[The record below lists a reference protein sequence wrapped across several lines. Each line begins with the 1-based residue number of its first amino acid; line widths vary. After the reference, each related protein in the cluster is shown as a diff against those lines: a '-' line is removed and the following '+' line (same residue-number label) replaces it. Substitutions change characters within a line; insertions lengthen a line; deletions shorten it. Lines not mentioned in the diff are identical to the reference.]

1 MKCPNC
7 QSLNEDRQKFCRTCG
22 ARLGVVCPGCGTVIL
37 PSDRFC
43 AQCGIELKP
52 KEAPQKI
59 QEEVPSER
67 KHVTALFA
75 DISGYTTLGE
85 RLDPEELKDIVGPL
99 IGEMA
104 NVVVKY
110 DGSVEKFAGDQI
122 MALFGFPRAHEDDP
136 VRAVRTAME
145 IHRVVEEISRKVEEA
160 IGQPLSIH
168 IGINS
173 GLAVTGQADFH
184 HVTQHI
190 AGDTI
195 NVASRLCSLAKAGET
210 LVGQAT
216 YAQAVGFFSFEEL
229 DPVKVKG
236 KTKAIQT
243 YRLLA
248 PKESPCRTHRVSGRR
263 AELIG
268 RRNELAVLARA
279 VDRLHEGC
287 VSFIALCGEAGTG
300 KSRLIEE
307 FKATLDLNTINW
319 IEGRAYNYTQ
329 NISYYPLIDL
339 INRELGI
346 EESDTPEG
354 VAEKLEE
361 RVRELVGPR
370 EEDVVPYLGSLLS
383 LNYPETMGVSPEF
396 WKSRL
401 YRAVQAILAAQTQK
415 APTVICLED
424 LHWADATFLDFLRTT
439 HIQQRAT
446 AITLCTYRPP
456 LKLFSKQEVA
466 LMGDGYQEV
475 RLQDLSLADT
485 HRMVESVLKTESI
498 PEELRR
504 YIQEKVGGNPF
515 YLEEM
520 LNSLIESGTLACR
533 QGHWRLTRGID
544 DSDIPPTVHAVITGR
559 IDRLEGPA
567 KHLLQ
572 EASVIGREVPY
583 EIVRRITE
591 YPEILDQSLAEL
603 ERLDL
608 IRRSD
613 HSEQDYYFKHALIQ
627 EVVYGSL
634 LKKDRQTL
642 HQRIGLLM
650 EQVFQDRLPEIYETL
665 SFHFKQSDLH
675 QKALNYLIE
684 SGRKN
689 LGKYAVQ
696 ESHHYYE
703 EAFQILGKH
712 LGKTEAEKK
721 RLVDFLN
728 EWAQVFY
735 YRGDFKGF
743 TELLLNHLELAES
756 TQDKARLGIYYGWL
770 GFALFG
776 SGKVR
781 DSYEYSSKALQLGK
795 EIKNYPIIGLAYANL
810 TWACAELKLLDQGIQ
825 YGIEAEEIARSYT
838 LEPMIF
844 FQSLGGMGMIYLF
857 KGNSEKD
864 FEIGRKLLEYGES
877 HSNLRSIVV
886 GHIISGYGH
895 YIMGDFSRAAE
906 CCKKAIELL
915 NDPLF
920 SEWPKLFLSVS
931 YLISGQ
937 IKEAEEVI
945 QEILPICKKLGIGYI
960 VTAAQV
966 LQGAVL
972 VAKGKF
978 SKGIKMLEKDLW
990 IFADN
995 GRFFSLYYLQAVVA
1009 ETYFRIAMR
1018 EGTIGLTDIIKN
1030 LGFILTK
1037 LPWAQRRAESYLNE
1051 IIKVGWEVESQA
1063 FVHGQALLNLGVL
1076 HRLNKKPLPAR
1087 ECFTK
1092 AIQILEHCSS
1102 KPALQRAQEAL
1113 AAVN

>member
-7 QSLNEDRQKFCRTCG
+7 QSDNEETHKFCRNCG
-22 ARLGVVCPGCGTVIL
+22 TRLGMVCPECGIVVL

-43 AQCGIELKP
+43 IECGIEFKSREL
-52 KEAPQKI
+52 PQKI
-59 QEEVPSER
+59 QEELLSER

-75 DISGYTTLGE
+75 DISGYTALGE
-85 RLDPEELKDIVGPL
+85 RLDPEELKDIIGPL
-99 IGEMA
+99 ISEMA
-104 NVVVKY
+104 NVVIKY
-110 DGSVEKFAGDQI
+110 EGSVEKFAGDQI

-136 VRAVRTAME
+136 VRAVRTAIE
-145 IHRVVEEISRKVEEA
+145 IHRVAGEISQKVEAA

-184 HVTQHI
+184 HVTKHV
-190 AGDTI
+190 AGDAI
-195 NVASRLCSLAKAGET
+195 NVASRLCSLAGAGET
-210 LVGQAT
+210 LVGHDT
-216 YAQAVGFFSFEEL
+216 YTQAVAFFSFEAL
-229 DPVKVKG
+229 KPVMVKG
-236 KTKAIQT
+236 KTKAIQI
-243 YRLLA
+243 YRLVA
-248 PKESPCRTHRVSGRR
+248 PKESLCRTHRVSGLR

-268 RRNELAVLARA
+268 RGNELAVLAKA
-279 VDRLHEGC
+279 VNRLFEGSP
-287 VSFIALCGEAGTG
+287 SFIVICGEAGTG

-307 FKATLDLNTINW
+307 FKATLDLKVINW

-329 NISYYPLIDL
+329 NISYYPLINL

-346 EESDTPEG
+346 EESDTPED
-354 VAEKLEE
+354 VAKKLEA
-361 RVRELVGPR
+361 RVGELVGAR
-370 EEDVVPYLGSLLS
+370 EDVTSYLGSLLS
-383 LNYPETMGVSPEF
+383 LNYPETTGVSPEF
-396 WKSRL
+396 WKARL
-401 YRAVQAILAAQTQK
+401 YHAVQAILQAQTQK
-415 APTVICLED
+415 APTIICLED
-424 LHWADATFLDFLRTT
+424 LHWSDTSFLDFVRFT

-456 LKLFSKQEVA
+456 LKLFSGQEIN
-466 LMGDGYQEV
+466 LLREGYQEI

-485 HRMVESVLKTESI
+485 HRMVESILKTESI

-520 LNSLIESGTLACR
+520 LNSLVESGTLLCR
-533 QGHWRLTRGID
+533 QGHWRLARAIK
-544 DSDIPPTVHAVITGR
+544 DSDIPPTVHAVVTGR

-572 EASVIGREVPY
+572 EASVIGRTVPY
-583 EIVRRITE
+583 EILKRVTE
-591 YPEILDQSLAEL
+591 YPEILDESLAEL

-608 IRRSD
+608 IRPPTQL
-613 HSEQDYYFKHALIQ
+613 EQDYYFKHALIQ

-634 LKKDRQTL
+634 LKKDRQAM
-642 HQRIGLLM
+642 HERIGLLM
-650 EQVFQDRLPEIYETL
+650 EQVFQDRLPEIFETL
-665 SFHFKQSDLH
+665 SFHFRQSENS
-675 QKALNYLIE
+675 QKALDYLIE

-689 LGKYAVQ
+689 LGKYATQ
-696 ESHHYYE
+696 ESHHYYQ
-703 EAFQILGKH
+703 EAFQILQNI
-712 LGKTEAEKK
+712 LGDGQAGKK

-728 EWAQVFY
+728 EWAEVYY
-735 YRGDFKGF
+735 YRGDYKGF
-743 TELLLNHLELAES
+743 TALLLNHLELAES

-781 DSYEYSSKALQLGK
+781 DSYEYSSKALQLG
-795 EIKNYPIIGLAYANL
+795 EETNSYPIMGLAYANL

-825 YGIEAEEIARSYT
+825 YGIEAEKIAGLYK

-857 KGNSEKD
+857 KGNSDKD
-864 FEIGRKLLEYGES
+864 FEIGRKLLEYGER

-886 GHIISGYGH
+886 GHIITGYGH
-895 YIMGDFSRAAE
+895 YITGDFAQAVACS
-906 CCKKAIELL
+906 KKAIELL

-920 SEWPKLFLSVS
+920 SEWPKLFLSVC
-931 YLISGQ
+931 YLVNGQ

-945 QEILPICKKLGIGYI
+945 QEILPFCKNLGIGYI
-960 VTAAQV
+960 VTVAQV

-978 SKGIKMLEKDLW
+978 SRGIKMLEKDLG
-990 IFADN
+990 IFVDN
-995 GRFFSLYYLQAVVA
+995 GRFFSLYYLENVAA

-1018 EGTIGLTDIIKN
+1018 EGTIDLINVMKN
-1030 LGFILTK
+1030 LGFLLAK
-1037 LPWAQRRAESYLNE
+1037 LPGARRRAESYLNK
-1051 IIKVGWEVESQA
+1051 IIQVGCEVESQA
-1063 FVHGQALLNLGVL
+1063 FVHGQALLNLGLL
-1076 HRLNKKPLPAR
+1076 HRLNKKPLLAR

-1092 AIQILEHCSS
+1092 SIQILEHCSS
-1102 KPALQRAQEAL
+1102 TTSLQRAQEAL
-1113 AAVN
+1113 ASVC

>member
-1 MKCPNC
+1 M
-7 QSLNEDRQKFCRTCG
+7 
-22 ARLGVVCPGCGTVIL
+22 VCPECGTVGL

-43 AQCGIELKP
+43 IECGSGLNSQDP
-52 KEAPQKI
+52 PPNNP
-59 QEEVPSER
+59 EEVPSER

-75 DISGYTTLGE
+75 DISGYTALGE

-104 NVVVKY
+104 NVVIKY
-110 DGSVEKFAGDQI
+110 AGTIEKFAGDQI
-122 MALFGFPRAHEDDP
+122 MAIFGFPRAHEDDP

-145 IHRVVEEISRKVEEA
+145 IHRVAGEISRKVEA
-160 IGQPLSIH
+160 ALGQPLSIH

-216 YAQAVGFFSFEEL
+216 FAQAVGFFSFEALE
-229 DPVKVKG
+229 PVQVKG
-236 KTKAIQT
+236 KTKAIQI

-248 PKESPCRTHRVSGRR
+248 PKESPCRTHRVSGLR

-268 RRNELAVLARA
+268 RRDDIAVLTKA
-279 VDRLHEGC
+279 VDRLSEGSA
-287 VSFIALCGEAGTG
+287 SFIVICGEAGTG
-300 KSRLIEE
+300 KSRLVEE

-319 IEGRAYNYTQ
+319 IEGHAYNYTQ

-346 EESDTPEG
+346 EESDTPEE
-354 VAEKLEE
+354 VAAKLEA
-361 RVRELVGPR
+361 RVDALLGAR
-370 EEDVVPYLGSLLS
+370 DNVVPYLGSLLS
-383 LNYPETMGVSPEF
+383 LNYPETKGVSPEF

-401 YRAVQAILAAQTQK
+401 HRAVQAVLQAQTQK

-424 LHWADATFLDFLRTT
+424 LHWADLSFLDFLHST
-439 HIQQRAT
+439 HIQQRAS

-456 LKLFSKQEVA
+456 LSLFSQEEMA
-466 LMGDGYQEV
+466 LLGEGYCEI

-485 HRMVESVLKTESI
+485 HRMVESILKTEAI

-520 LNSLIESGTLACR
+520 LNSLIESETLICR
-533 QGHWRLTRGID
+533 QGQWQLTRAIQ
-544 DSDIPPTVHAVITGR
+544 DSDIPPTVHAVIAGR
-559 IDRLEGPA
+559 IDRLGRPA

-572 EASVIGREVPY
+572 EASVIGRTVPY
-583 EIVRRITE
+583 EIHKRITE
-591 YPEILDQSLAEL
+591 YPEVLDQSLAEL

-608 IRRSD
+608 IRRPTRVD
-613 HSEQDYYFKHALIQ
+613 QDYYFKHALIQ

-634 LKKDRQTL
+634 IKKDRQAM

-650 EQVFQDRLPEIYETL
+650 ETAFQDRLPEIYETL
-665 SFHFKQSDLH
+665 AFHFKQSELTE
-675 QKALNYLIE
+675 KALDYLIE

-689 LGKYAVQ
+689 LAKYAVQ
-696 ESHHYYE
+696 ESHHYYKE
-703 EAFQILGKH
+703 GFKILEKT

-728 EWAQVFY
+728 EWAQVFH

-743 TELLLNHLELAES
+743 TELLLGHLELAES
-756 TQDKARLGIYYGWL
+756 TGDKARLGIYYGWL

-776 SGKVR
+776 FGKVR
-781 DSYEYSSKALQLGK
+781 DSHEYSSKALQLGK
-795 EIKNYPIIGLAYANL
+795 EIQHYPIIGLAYANL
-810 TWACAELKLLDQGIQ
+810 TWTCAELKLLDLGIQ
-825 YGIEAEEIARSYT
+825 YGIEAEEIARSPT
-838 LEPMIF
+838 LEPITF
-844 FQSLGGMGMIYLF
+844 FLSLSGLGMIYLF
-857 KGNSEKD
+857 KGNSQKC
-864 FEIGRKLLEYGES
+864 FETGKKLLEYGES

-886 GHIISGYGH
+886 GHIITGYGH
-895 YIMGDFSRAAE
+895 YITGDFSQAVE
-906 CCKKAIELL
+906 CSKKAIEIL

-920 SEWPKLFLSVS
+920 SEWPKLFLSVC
-931 YLISGQ
+931 YLVNGQ
-937 IKEAEEVI
+937 IKEAEDLI
-945 QEILPICKKLGIGYI
+945 QEILPFCNNLGIGYI
-960 VTAAQV
+960 VSVAQV

-972 VAKGKF
+972 VAKGNF
-978 SKGIKMLEKDLW
+978 SQGIKMLEKDLG
-990 IFADN
+990 IFVDN
-995 GRFFSLYYLQAVVA
+995 GRFFSLYYLENVVA

-1018 EGTIGLTDIIKN
+1018 EGTINPIDIMKN
-1030 LGFILTK
+1030 LGFFLTK
-1037 LPWAQRRAESYLNE
+1037 LPGARRRAENYLNK
-1051 IIKVGWEVESQA
+1051 IIEVGCEVESQA
-1063 FVHGQALLNLGVL
+1063 FVHGQALLNLGFL
-1076 HRLNKKPLPAR
+1076 HRSNRKPLLAR

-1092 AIQILEHCSS
+1092 AIQILAHCSS
-1102 KPALQRAQEAL
+1102 KTCLQRAQEAL
-1113 AAVN
+1113 ASVN